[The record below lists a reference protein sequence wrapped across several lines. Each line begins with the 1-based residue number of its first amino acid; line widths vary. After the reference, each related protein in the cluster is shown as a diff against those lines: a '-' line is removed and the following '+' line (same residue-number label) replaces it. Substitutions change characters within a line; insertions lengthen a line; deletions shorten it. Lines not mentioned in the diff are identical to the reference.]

1 MSTVSTDAL
10 EEAEEAEESEKS
22 EEAEESEKSEEIGE
36 AHTTCPKSP
45 VRLAPPLEPDCPVRQ
60 AMAARGR

>member
-10 EEAEEAEESEKS
+10 EEAEESEKS